1 MEEDIKLLND
11 YLEENDRKFVPEKRL
26 KFLQAI
32 ENLINKYKEQEKHIE
47 ALDSVVIEHMG
58 KYKEQEK
65 IIELAIDELY
75 LFNTYDCDYSDLK
88 EHTCTKNDDDT
99 VEIQKAK
106 CKKCIREILE
116 KKAKGE

>member
-1 MEEDIKLLND
+1 MEEDIE
-11 YLEENDRKFVPEKRL
+11 YLQRFINRCKKSGSEFYGIL
-26 KFLQAI
+26 KPGHFESLQ
-32 ENLINKYKEQEKHIE
+32 NLIN
-47 ALDSVVIEHMG
+47 

-75 LFNTYDCDYSDLK
+75 LFNAYDCDYSDLK

-106 CKKCIREILE
+106 CKKCIREIIE

>member
-1 MEEDIKLLND
+1 MEEDIKI
-11 YLEENDRKFVPEKRL
+11 LEEFIKDYEATTDPLEQSAYFEEVPAKTIRN
-26 KFLQAI
+26 I
-32 ENLINKYKEQEKHIE
+32 IN
-47 ALDSVVIEHMG
+47 

-75 LFNTYDCDYSDLK
+75 LFNAYDCDYSDLK

-106 CKKCIREILE
+106 CKKCIRKIIE
-116 KKAKGE
+116 KKAKGG